1 MPRAPRP
8 HCLLRFA
15 FVVYII
21 SCSVTAF
28 AVCAGA
34 FDGESGSQTVHLE
47 RCFGWRGLLLEANP
61 TNYAQIASKHRDRA
75 TVVHSAVCSQRG
87 TVQIGNASSSVTGI
101 EGTMS
106 RAHQAKWRRVQGTS
120 VTVPCAPL
128 RELMVEAH
136 FSKVTFLSL
145 DVEGAEL
152 DISALTSPSG
162 PPPSI
167 FRDSR

>member
-1 MPRAPRP
+1 
-8 HCLLRFA
+8 
-15 FVVYII
+15 
-21 SCSVTAF
+21 
-28 AVCAGA
+28 
-34 FDGESGSQTVHLE
+34 
-47 RCFGWRGLLLEANP
+47 
-61 TNYAQIASKHRDRA
+61 
-75 TVVHSAVCSQRG
+75 
-87 TVQIGNASSSVTGI
+87 
-101 EGTMS
+101 MS
-106 RAHQAKWRRVQGTS
+106 RTHQAKWRRVQGTS

-167 FRDSR
+167 FHHSRGDLAL